1 MANPTG
7 PTRVVILG
15 AGGRDF
21 HDFNTAFRG
30 NPDYEVVAFTAAQ
43 IPDIAGRRYP
53 PELAGPGYPDGIPI
67 VDEAELPRL
76 IAEQEVDEV
85 VFAYSDVSHERV
97 MHVASL
103 VQACGAAFRLLSPRA
118 TILAASVPV
127 VAVCAVRSGAGKSP
141 TSRAIA
147 GILKRWGHRVVVV
160 RHPMPY
166 GDLRSAVQRFA
177 TYADLDRYHC
187 TIEEREE
194 YEPHLE
200 QGTVV
205 YAGVDYGRILDEAQQ
220 EAGIILWD
228 GGNNDFPFYRPDL
241 LLVVA
246 DPLRAG
252 DETRYHPGET
262 CLRMADAVLVNK
274 VDAATPEQVQAV
286 IAAVRTVNPGA
297 TLLRAASPVTVD
309 RPELIAGKQVLVIED
324 GPTTTHGG
332 VPTGAGYRA
341 VLQHGAVP
349 VDPRPYAVGSLAE
362 TYRQY
367 PKVGPVLP
375 AMGYSE
381 RQRADLR
388 ATIEATPCD
397 AVVVATPID
406 LRRLLAFTRPSVRA
420 TYRVEV
426 QGAPSLEDVLARF
439 RP

>member
-1 MANPTG
+1 M
-7 PTRVVILG
+7 RVVILG

-30 NPDYEVVAFTAAQ
+30 NPDYDVVAFTATQ

-53 PELAGPGYPDGIPI
+53 PELAGPGYPEGIPI
-67 VDEAELPRL
+67 VDEGELPRL
-76 IAEQEVDEV
+76 IAEREVDEV
-85 VFAYSDVSHERV
+85 VFSYSDVSHERV
-97 MHVASL
+97 MHLASL
-103 VQACGAAFRLLSPRA
+103 ALACGAGFRLLSPQA
-118 TILAASVPV
+118 TMLPAEAPV

-147 GILKRWGHRVVVV
+147 GILKGWGHRVVVV

-177 TYADLDRYHC
+177 TYDDLDRYHC

-220 EAGIILWD
+220 EADIVLWD
-228 GGNNDFPFYRPDL
+228 GGNNDFPFYRPDV

-274 VDAATPEQVQAV
+274 VDAATPAQVEAV
-286 IAAVRTVNPGA
+286 IAAAHTANPGA

-309 RPELIAGKQVLVIED
+309 RPEVIADKRVLVIED

-332 VPTGAGYRA
+332 VPAGAGYRA
-341 VLQHGAVP
+341 ALQHGATP
-349 VDPRPYAVGSLAE
+349 VDPRPYAVGSLAD
-362 TYRQY
+362 TYRAY
-367 PKVGPVLP
+367 PNVGPVLP

-388 ATIEATPCD
+388 STIEATPCD

-406 LRRLLAFTRPSVRA
+406 LRRLLAFTKPSVRA